1 MFCVYKQVH
10 SEVPALLHYSKAAA
24 TQRNAVE
31 WPSCC
36 TEPPR
41 QPGCRSC
48 RSSSATACS
57 LRITRTTSP
66 VTPPTHT
73 RARAH
78 AATAVAISCQLPSA
92 TVRSLPAAATYRRRR
107 RWCCHH
113 PSTARPPPAL
123 ANTGVNA
130 VQIEGFDASEASILT
145 LQVTRQ
151 SYCSGYRAPLADLNR
166 RRTPVSTQHLQ
177 LHSTLAA
184 APSHTFDCTGTEE
197 TTQPCPLD
205 LPASTLFSAGGLR
218 GALLRPPS
226 L

>member
-1 MFCVYKQVH
+1 MQELQKQLGNGVLIANH
-10 SEVPALLHYSKAAA
+10 AYNLTGNSTHPHTCTSPCRNRRRYQLSAAIRHRPLAARCRHVPPPPAL
-24 TQRNAVE
+24 V
-31 WPSCC
+31 
-36 TEPPR
+36 
-41 QPGCRSC
+41 
-48 RSSSATACS
+48 
-57 LRITRTTSP
+57 
-66 VTPPTHT
+66 
-73 RARAH
+73 
-78 AATAVAISCQLPSA
+78 LPSS
-92 TVRSLPAAATYRRRR
+92 VDCP
-107 RWCCHH
+107 
-113 PSTARPPPAL
+113 PSPAL